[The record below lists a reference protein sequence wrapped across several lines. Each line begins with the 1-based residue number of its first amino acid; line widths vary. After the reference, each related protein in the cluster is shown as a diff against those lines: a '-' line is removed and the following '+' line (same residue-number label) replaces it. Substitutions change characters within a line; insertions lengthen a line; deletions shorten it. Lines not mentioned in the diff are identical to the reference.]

1 MPNNERGRDEDMSNY
16 RFDDRVAVVTGAGRG
31 IGRGYALLLGTLGAK
46 VVVNDLGSTK
56 EGAGSDLRPAEGV
69 VAEIQAA
76 GGVAIADGND
86 ISSVAGSQALIDT
99 AVTEFGRVDVVIN
112 NAGNVRWADLPEI
125 DVDVIEAHL
134 AVHTKGSF
142 NTTRAA
148 WPHMLEQDYG
158 RVVMTGSTGMFGL
171 PGNIGYATAKAS
183 FIGMAKSM
191 TISARKRN
199 IKINVIAP
207 NAATRMGG
215 QDDDG
220 TQTGPPQMEPELVA
234 PMAAYLAHEACT
246 VSGEIYVAGAGRFS
260 RIFVAATEGYVHP
273 GTDAPTIDDVA
284 ANWDAIND
292 EAGYYVPRNL
302 MDWAGHYLSH
312 RS

>member
-1 MPNNERGRDEDMSNY
+1 MTTYG
-16 RFDDRVAVVTGAGRG
+16 FDGRVAVVTGAGRG
-31 IGRGYALLLGTLGAK
+31 IGRGYAQLLGKLGAK

-56 EGAGSDLRPAEGV
+56 EGVGSDAGPADQV
-69 VAEIQAA
+69 AAEISQA
-76 GGVAIADGND
+76 GGAAIADTND
-86 ISSVAGSQALIDT
+86 ISTVDGSQALIDA
-99 AVTEFGRVDVVIN
+99 AVAKFGRIDIVIN

-125 DVDVIEAHL
+125 DVDVIESHL
-134 AVHTKGSF
+134 SVHTKGSF

-158 RVVMTGSTGMFGL
+158 RIVMTGSTGMFGL

-199 IKINVIAP
+199 IKINVILP

-215 QDDDG
+215 PDDDG
-220 TQTGPPQMEPELVA
+220 TQAGPPQMEPELVA

-246 VSGEIYVAGAGRFS
+246 VSGELYVAGAGRFS
-260 RIFVAATEGYVHP
+260 RIFVAATEGYVHSGA
-273 GTDAPTIDDVA
+273 GTPTIEDVA
-284 ANWDAIND
+284 EHWDAIND
-292 EAGYYVPRNL
+292 ETGYYVPKNL